1 MFLIEAEQ
9 LQPTQ
14 PPQGLAQK
22 NQKSYSLPGI
32 DGYCTSSDCQFCK
45 RPLTS
50 PCGLRQL
57 RIRKRL
63 SSKYSS
69 SQSLHFT
76 DEGKE
81 PGSHGKGARGSD
93 LKPGCS

>member
-22 NQKSYSLPGI
+22 NQKAILSQVLMAIVPVP
-32 DGYCTSSDCQFCK
+32 TK

-57 RIRKRL
+57 TIRKRL

-69 SQSLHFT
+69 SQSLHLPMRERSL
-76 DEGKE
+76 D
-81 PGSHGKGARGSD
+81 HMARG
-93 LKPGCS
+93 LGAQT

>member
-22 NQKSYSLPGI
+22 NQKAILSQVLMAIVPVP
-32 DGYCTSSDCQFCK
+32 TK

-57 RIRKRL
+57 TIRKRL